1 MRRLLL
7 ENIGWKLLSLALA
20 ILLWIMVVGEP
31 KYFMETLPSRIRSLF
46 GLEHSRVVAPLPRA
60 KAV

>member
-1 MRRLLL
+1 MKRLFV

-31 KYFMETLPSRIRSLF
+31 KYFMETLPHQIRALF
-46 GLEHSRVVAPLPRA
+46 GFQQSRVEAPVAPVKVA
-60 KAV
+60 